1 MTVGGDSTSLDITSE
16 FTTWSEATE
25 TLEVTSEAD
34 RWRELRFR
42 LEPVII
48 IARTT
53 TPFLTGNRKIVT
65 LNSGPWHVT
74 WYS

>member
-1 MTVGGDSTSLDITSE
+1 MLKCPVHGLNSLR
-16 FTTWSEATE
+16 SEATE
-25 TLEVTSEAD
+25 TLEVNSEAD

-53 TPFLTGNRKIVT
+53 TPFLTGRSNRKWRWQEMLKIHMCSVF
-65 LNSGPWHVT
+65 VIK
-74 WYS
+74 